1 MRNYIHVWKE
11 KEYGQFMTYKTPI
24 ITDCVS
30 EDFTIDDMPESSK
43 YFKYQGVWYEIYER
57 LYLDYNCDSEVHLIV
72 FELERD
78 GEIMKTVF

>member
-1 MRNYIHVWKE
+1 MDNYIHIWKE

-24 ITDCVS
+24 IADCVS
-30 EDFTIDDMPESSK
+30 EDFIVKDIPENTK

-57 LYLDYNCDSEVHLIV
+57 LYYDYGSEIHLIV

-78 GEIMKTVF
+78 GEIMKTVL